1 MVGMDNGPIEI
12 EYGTLG
18 VSAEGGVGIVRGILR
33 FFGLM
38 GDNAAEGFTAVEA
51 GNRLLGTLLVW
62 WQVYSIIALIASA
75 LFLYG
80 IIYARM
86 RIAELSKMAHQE
98 LLDEEEKYRRLHAE
112 RRPSDRFAAID
123 AHASSDNP
131 NDWRLAIIEADIL
144 LEELLDQRGFRGATI
159 GDRLKGASRDMFH
172 SLDDA
177 WKAHKVRN
185 EIAHRGGDFI
195 LSKRMA
201 ADAIARYR
209 NAFDELSAGAQG
221 GGGGHH

>member
-1 MVGMDNGPIEI
+1 MDSGGIEI

-18 VSAEGGVGIVRGILR
+18 VSSDAGVGLVRGVLR

-38 GDNAAEGFTAVEA
+38 GENAADGFTAAEA
-51 GNRLLGTLLVW
+51 GSRLMGTLYVW
-62 WQVYSIIALIASA
+62 WQVYAILALIASA

-86 RIAELSKMAHQE
+86 RLGELGKLAHEE
-98 LLDEEEKYRRLHAE
+98 LHQEEEKYKRLHAE

-123 AHASSDNP
+123 THASSENP

-144 LEELLDQRGFRGATI
+144 LEELLDQRGFKGATI
-159 GDRLKGASRDMFH
+159 GDRLKGASSDTFRA
-172 SLDDA
+172 LDDA

-195 LSKRMA
+195 LTKRIA
-201 ADAIARYR
+201 GEAIARYR
-209 NAFDELSAGAQG
+209 NAFDELANGARG
-221 GGGGHH
+221 GDGHH